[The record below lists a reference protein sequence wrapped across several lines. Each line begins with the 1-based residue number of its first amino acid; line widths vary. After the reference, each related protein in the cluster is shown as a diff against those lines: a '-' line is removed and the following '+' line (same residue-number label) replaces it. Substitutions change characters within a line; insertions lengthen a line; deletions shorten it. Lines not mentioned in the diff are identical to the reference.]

1 MGQTEHSLIDS
12 TQLRAA
18 QASAWRR
25 FRIDPSVT
33 LLLAGL
39 LLPNALSLA
48 TFTALV
54 DISLP
59 PRPTQMMLYCV
70 VAISARKIPFAATVI
85 LFLGVLAFDLV
96 LTLSMAFGLAPT
108 ELMAAAEYVRRIN
121 MLSSP
126 FYVAMIVSIA
136 LTTLASL
143 MLLSRRKEM
152 VGGNAVVLFV
162 ATLALAALDMISNTS
177 AHFDF
182 NAMLGRDRPIVSA
195 YEVSGFRK
203 VAGTNGRNVVVV
215 LVESLGYLMD
225 PNARARIDAP
235 LNGSRVTEKYTVTSG
250 TAEYYG
256 ATTSGEMRELCST
269 RAAYADIARESGM
282 GCLPSKLKRQGYS
295 TLAVHGFFGE
305 VFDRRNWYPDIG
317 FDKVLFGENLSSR
330 LTRRCGNAFRSVC
343 DADLAPLIGKEAAY
357 ANAPR
362 FIYWLTLN
370 THIPVQPG
378 DAMTNFDCEHNPSDF
393 GRADVCRMAE
403 LWRDL
408 FGAIARLALDPAI
421 GPAEILVVGDHAPPL
436 WSRRGRSQ
444 FMPGKVAWYRLTPR

>member
-203 VAGTNGRNVVVV
+203 VAGTNV
-215 LVESLGYLMD
+215 
-225 PNARARIDAP
+225 
-235 LNGSRVTEKYTVTSG
+235 
-250 TAEYYG
+250 
-256 ATTSGEMRELCST
+256 ATT
-269 RAAYADIARESGM
+269 A
-282 GCLPSKLKRQGYS
+282 
-295 TLAVHGFFGE
+295 
-305 VFDRRNWYPDIG
+305 
-317 FDKVLFGENLSSR
+317 
-330 LTRRCGNAFRSVC
+330 
-343 DADLAPLIGKEAAY
+343 
-357 ANAPR
+357 
-362 FIYWLTLN
+362 
-370 THIPVQPG
+370 
-378 DAMTNFDCEHNPSDF
+378 
-393 GRADVCRMAE
+393 
-403 LWRDL
+403 
-408 FGAIARLALDPAI
+408 DPAAAARRLPP
-421 GPAEILVVGDHAPPL
+421 PAGQRRTV
-436 WSRRGRSQ
+436 RRG
-444 FMPGKVAWYRLTPR
+444 A